1 MFSLWPGNL
10 KLDDEEYV
18 VEQNGFGPTFSS
30 IMLNLVKCTAK
41 PNKCHVTAIF
51 IALNEYDLTVD
62 SYLRWANRNDCSTWF
77 ASSSYYQYA
86 VPVLVLWVRA

>member
-51 IALNEYDLTVD
+51 IALN
-62 SYLRWANRNDCSTWF
+62 
-77 ASSSYYQYA
+77 
-86 VPVLVLWVRA
+86 